1 MPLKTEE
8 RGRVRVYA
16 CRSSACDNNNKA
28 WLLRCFN
35 AAISALLDAI
45 LVFFFLLTHLC
56 CLLALSLCCLT
67 LAPVSV
73 FLSPLTLSCPF
84 FLLFSVFFFFLL
96 RQFHS
101 VPQKSKTKQT
111 TTTTLSSIPYTPT
124 TTTTTEITVN
134 NIKKKKRNN
143 KNNTFFF
150 WCSGVFFFFPAS
162 AAHKFTPKKAVLLLS
177 TFFSSNF
184 RTHVLYYFLFVF
196 PCIEVS
202 SFFFF
207 SFEVI
212 GEGELG
218 SRQRSIGQ
226 TEQLTSLFLLLS
238 FPLVFFFVCLPLP
251 PPPTKKKKTRCIA
264 TLSTTSR
271 RKVGHRGSS
280 QYRPKNEERE
290 DNSGQVHESCSIA
303 HQNHSYFRAALTGD
317 VNIFVYLLFF
327 HQYSSLG

>member
-1 MPLKTEE
+1 MVMPLKTEE

-134 NIKKKKRNN
+134 NIKKKETIRI
-143 KNNTFFF
+143 TPFFF
-150 WCSGVFFFFPAS
+150 GALV
-162 AAHKFTPKKAVLLLS
+162 
-177 TFFSSNF
+177 
-184 RTHVLYYFLFVF
+184 
-196 PCIEVS
+196 
-202 SFFFF
+202 SFFF
-207 SFEVI
+207 S
-212 GEGELG
+212 
-218 SRQRSIGQ
+218 
-226 TEQLTSLFLLLS
+226 
-238 FPLVFFFVCLPLP
+238 CL
-251 PPPTKKKKTRCIA
+251 C
-264 TLSTTSR
+264 
-271 RKVGHRGSS
+271 
-280 QYRPKNEERE
+280 RP
-290 DNSGQVHESCSIA
+290 QV
-303 HQNHSYFRAALTGD
+303 
-317 VNIFVYLLFF
+317 
-327 HQYSSLG
+327 